1 MRITNSI
8 LYRAVKQNVQ
18 TATQNI
24 QHYQE
29 QLSSGKR
36 INRPSDDPLGAMRAQ
51 QIHTQLNKI
60 DQYSRNSTYAK
71 SWMNTTE
78 TALSQSSD
86 LLIRLKEIA
95 VSFSSDNYNADSRQS
110 AAAEVQNIKDQLM
123 ALANTKVGN
132 RTIFGGHKTES
143 PAFLLDGTYSG
154 NDGEIKIN
162 LNSDI
167 AVPINLTGDQVF
179 ESDSSADKN
188 VFATLDDIISA
199 LESND
204 PSGVSDT
211 MNELDTTF
219 SNVNRSLS
227 IIGSRQNQIQNVNS
241 SQSDKKIQ
249 YKDEL
254 GQVEEVDIV
263 DTTINL
269 QSAQNTFQ
277 AALLSSSGIG
287 KLSLANYL

>member
-188 VFATLDDIISA
+188 VFATLDDMISA